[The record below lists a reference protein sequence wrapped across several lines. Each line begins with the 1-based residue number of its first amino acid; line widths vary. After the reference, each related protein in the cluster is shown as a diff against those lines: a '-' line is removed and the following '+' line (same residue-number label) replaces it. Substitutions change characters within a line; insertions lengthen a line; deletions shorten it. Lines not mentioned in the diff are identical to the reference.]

1 MTWSLL
7 QMTSPWQT
15 PAGERGLVRELTTAS
30 SRSLHFSSIEPDT
43 LDFTMP
49 GNSVQTAALVPLVS
63 DVLVF
68 RDNLAVQRFRVVSRV
83 LSKNSGVL
91 EAQFSAVSYRGL
103 LDAWLLHGGDT
114 RSFDGV
120 EQTDIAWTL
129 FNTAQ
134 SRSPS
139 STLGVTRGPEPTESQ
154 TRELTKPD
162 ENYNAVEYFD
172 EGAKVGETITTLA
185 EMDQGFE
192 FDIVPDPASPY
203 TGLVFMTWTV
213 GDGGRGAGEV
223 SSLLLNDGGS
233 VASWSHTVTPAEY
246 ANVIRFTG
254 GSSTETN
261 YVDGIG
267 EAVWQNGRVITDVGE
282 SPAGAAP
289 NPPEGRWE
297 QDVSNSDLTTTE
309 SVAAGAPVAWAK
321 AHDYAPEITVE
332 LARDRWKGPEQLWI
346 GGQARTLITEPVAG
360 VTDEWILYLDEVT
373 RIAEVD
379 ISVDDLGAEDVSLS
393 LNRPRYDA
401 ARDTKRVYDRLT
413 RIERR

>member
-7 QMTSPWQT
+7 QVDSPWQT
-15 PAGERGLVRELTTAS
+15 PPGERGLVRELTGAT

-49 GNSVQTAALVPLVS
+49 GRSTQTAALVPLVS
-63 DVLVF
+63 DVLVY
-68 RDNLAVQRFRVVSRV
+68 RDDVVVQRFRIVSRV
-83 LSKNSGVL
+83 LSKNSGML
-91 EAQFSAVSYRGL
+91 EAQFSCVSYRGL
-103 LDAWLLHGGDT
+103 LDAWLLHGSDT

-120 EQTDIAWTL
+120 EQTEIAWTL
-129 FNTAQ
+129 LNTAQ

-139 STLGVTRGPEPTESQ
+139 STLGIARGPLPTESQ

-162 ENYNAVEYFD
+162 ENYNSVEYFD
-172 EGAKVGETITTLA
+172 EGAKIGETITTLA
-185 EMDQGFE
+185 EMDKGFE
-192 FDIVPDPASPY
+192 FDIVPDPANPY
-203 TGLVFMTWTV
+203 AGLVFMTWTV
-213 GDGGRGAGEV
+213 DDGGRGAGDV

-254 GSSTETN
+254 GTSTETN

-267 EAVWQNGRVITDVGE
+267 EAVWQNGREAGNTGE
-282 SPAGAAP
+282 SPAGTAP
-289 NPPEGRWE
+289 DPPEGRWE
-297 QDVSNSDLTTTE
+297 QDVSNSDLTTIE
-309 SVAAGAPVAWAK
+309 SVAAGAPLAWAK
-321 AHDYAPEITVE
+321 AHDYTPEIAVE

-346 GGQARTLITEPVAG
+346 GGLARTIITEPVAG
-360 VTDEWILYLDEVT
+360 AVDEWVLYIDELTKVV
-373 RIAEVD
+373 EVD
-379 ISVDDLGAEDVSLS
+379 VNVDDLGTEDVSLS